1 VLLFI
6 DNYDSFTFILV
17 DYFKQLGID
26 IFIKRNDEISIEEI
40 RIINPKAIVIGPGP
54 NAPKDSGIVMDII
67 HKFHASKPILGIC
80 LGHQAIGEYFNCKL
94 VKANYPVHGKTSNLI
109 CHQHPIFKNLPST
122 FKVMRYHSLI
132 LNEINN
138 AEIDVIAT
146 TNENEI
152 MAIAHKKYPIIGLQF
167 HPESILTEHGLVILK
182 NWQEMHY
189 Q

>member
-1 VLLFI
+1 
-6 DNYDSFTFILV
+6 
-17 DYFKQLGID
+17 
-26 IFIKRNDEISIEEI
+26 
-40 RIINPKAIVIGPGP
+40 
-54 NAPKDSGIVMDII
+54 
-67 HKFHASKPILGIC
+67 
-80 LGHQAIGEYFNCKL
+80 

-109 CHQHPIFKNLPST
+109 HHQHPIFKNLPST

-182 NWQEMHY
+182 KWQEMHY